1 MKITKED
8 LFEWIKNFYGNDD
21 RFLME
26 QLTGQDRRL
35 KADENDVDKALS
47 KKLKTKGDAIDYIY
61 NLNEEGQKYLE
72 DNNLVDS
79 L

>member
-26 QLTGQDRRL
+26 QLAGQDRRI
-35 KADENDVDKALS
+35 KANDDDVDKVL
-47 KKLKTKGDAIDYIY
+47 KKKFKTKEDAVDYIY
-61 NLNEEGQKYLE
+61 NLSEEGQKYLE

>member
-21 RFLME
+21 SFLME